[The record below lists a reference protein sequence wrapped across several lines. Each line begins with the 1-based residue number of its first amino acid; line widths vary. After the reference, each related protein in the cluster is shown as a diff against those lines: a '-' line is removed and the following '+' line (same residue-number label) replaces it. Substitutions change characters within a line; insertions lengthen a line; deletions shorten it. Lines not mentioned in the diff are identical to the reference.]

1 MKMRREKKGFFSIY
15 ARAQLI
21 VSNLAVTFDA
31 KLHVFNV
38 KGLSGEVRVVSLFPT
53 EKCSCPASNIC
64 CHIIAAKLSIGIN
77 FTEKLNKRNLTQL
90 RKKNKSFV

>member
-1 MKMRREKKGFFSIY
+1 MRRNKNGFSSIY

-31 KLHVFNV
+31 KLNVFNV
-38 KGLSGEVRVVSLFPT
+38 NERSGEVRVVSLFPT

-64 CHIIAAKLSIGIN
+64 CHIIAAKLSIGIIFIEKTKQKKSN
-77 FTEKLNKRNLTQL
+77 PATEKK
-90 RKKNKSFV
+90 